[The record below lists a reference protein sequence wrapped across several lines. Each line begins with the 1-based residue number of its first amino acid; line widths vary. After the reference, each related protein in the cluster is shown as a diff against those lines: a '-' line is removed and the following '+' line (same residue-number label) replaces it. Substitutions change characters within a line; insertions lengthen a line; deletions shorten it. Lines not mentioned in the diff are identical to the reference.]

1 MDKLKKKKE
10 TGEAAGKIKDEENI
24 IIQEKEEDEE
34 TSVIQEQI
42 KPWHKRKF
50 KKVLSVVGFSLLAGI
65 IFGIAARFVFKYS
78 DGIISKI
85 FGLNQPYD
93 TTTSQPPVTIN
104 PQPEQNKDQNST
116 QGITIGKSEDEIAKS
131 NGSET
136 KPSTVPIV
144 SDGTALSEYR
154 QAMEEMRSKTENI
167 RKGVVNI
174 EGITSIINWLGET
187 IEQSEKTLG
196 IVVAENTNSLFILT
210 YYDKIKN
217 AERIELSFRSRNSY
231 TVSLL
236 NFDESYNIAV
246 LTLPKQALRQEDLG
260 TIALLDMGNS
270 DEIHAGMPIIA
281 VGSMDGENE
290 IVEYGIITS
299 DISVEYITDAA
310 IGIFTTNVEHS
321 EDGEGI
327 VADLDGKVIGII
339 TRKLGSD
346 IMPNV
351 NKCMRVN
358 DLIKVAE
365 KLCNGEN
372 RVYFGIK
379 AGNIPLWVLRE
390 NNIENGICV
399 NSVEPSS
406 PASDAGL
413 RKGDFIISV
422 NGTMISEVKEFS
434 DILMD
439 SDESSSLM
447 IEVYRVSKTQDP
459 KFTVVVHPVKRNN

>member
-1 MDKLKKKKE
+1 MDNSKKKKVNGAKPE
-10 TGEAAGKIKDEENI
+10 IVKDNNELPVTNEEN
-24 IIQEKEEDEE
+24 DEE

-50 KKVLSVVGFSLLAGI
+50 KKVMGVIGFSLLAGI
-65 IFGIAARFVFKYS
+65 IFGVAARFVFKYS

-93 TTTSQPPVTIN
+93 TYTTKPPVTIN
-104 PQPEQNKDQNST
+104 PQPEQNKDQNIT
-116 QGITIGKSEDEIAKS
+116 QGITIGQPDGATDKTNSSEA
-131 NGSET
+131 
-136 KPSTVPIV
+136 KPSTVPIA
-144 SDGTALSEYR
+144 SDGTALTEYR
-154 QAMEEMRSKTENI
+154 LAMEEMRTRTENI
-167 RKGVVNI
+167 RKGVVSI
-174 EGITSIINWLGET
+174 EGITSVVNWLGET
-187 IEQSEKTLG
+187 IEQSENTLG
-196 IVVAENTNSLFILT
+196 IVVAENTNSLYILT
-210 YYDKIKN
+210 YYDKVRN
-217 AERIELSFRSRNSY
+217 ADRIELSFRSRNSY

-260 TIALLDMGNS
+260 TISLLDMGNS
-270 DEIHAGMPIIA
+270 DDIYAGMPIIA
-281 VGSMDGENE
+281 VGSLDGENE
-290 IVEYGIITS
+290 LIEYGIITS
-299 DISVEYITDAA
+299 DTSVEYITDAA
-310 IGIFTTNVEHS
+310 IGIFTTNVEHT

-379 AGNIPLWVLRE
+379 AGNIPAWVLRE

-406 PASDAGL
+406 PASDSGL

-422 NGTMISEVKEFS
+422 NGTLISEVKEFS

-439 SDESSSLM
+439 SDESSSLT